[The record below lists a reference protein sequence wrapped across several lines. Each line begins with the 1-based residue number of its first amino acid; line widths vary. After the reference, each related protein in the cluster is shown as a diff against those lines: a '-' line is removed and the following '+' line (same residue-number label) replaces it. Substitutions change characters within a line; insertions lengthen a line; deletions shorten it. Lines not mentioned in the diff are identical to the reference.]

1 MVLCET
7 LYNHI
12 LFSLVVI
19 ELGNIM
25 RKEQVE
31 HTVQL
36 LREGHALTAVAKL
49 AGINVMYVSVIRKL
63 MVMELLKV
71 DAS

>member
-1 MVLCET
+1 
-7 LYNHI
+7 
-12 LFSLVVI
+12 
-19 ELGNIM
+19 M

-36 LREGHALTAVAKL
+36 LREGHPLTTVSKL

-71 DAS
+71 DV

>member
-1 MVLCET
+1 MVICQI

-12 LFSLVVI
+12 LSSLVVT

-31 HTVQL
+31 HTVEL

>member
-1 MVLCET
+1 MVICET

-12 LFSLVVI
+12 LSSLVVT

>member
-1 MVLCET
+1 
-7 LYNHI
+7 
-12 LFSLVVI
+12 
-19 ELGNIM
+19 M

-31 HTVQL
+31 HTVEL

>member
-1 MVLCET
+1 MVLCQI

-12 LFSLVVI
+12 LSSLVVT

-31 HTVQL
+31 HTVEL

>member
-1 MVLCET
+1 MFYVSLC
-7 LYNHI
+7 N
-12 LFSLVVI
+12 LVVS

-36 LREGHALTAVAKL
+36 LREGHPLTTVSKL

-71 DAS
+71 DV